1 MQKELLMFISVV
13 VIALFM
19 TIHNRNLNVINASE
33 DQANEHKINRDN
45 LLMQDGQ
52 LIRLSNGVT
61 LSRSSDLIII
71 RQANSTIFFN
81 KSDAPEIVAFLEE

>member
-1 MQKELLMFISVV
+1 MYREFLVFAGIV

-19 TIHNRNLNVINASE
+19 SIHNRNLDTINNAE
-33 DQANEHKINRDN
+33 EHAREHKIKRDN

>member
-1 MQKELLMFISVV
+1 MYREFLVFAGIV

-19 TIHNRNLNVINASE
+19 SIHNRNLDTINNAE
-33 DQANEHKINRDN
+33 EHAREHKIERDN

>member
-1 MQKELLMFISVV
+1 MYREFLVFAGIV

-19 TIHNRNLNVINASE
+19 SIHNRNLDTINNAE
-33 DQANEHKINRDN
+33 QHAQEHKIERDN

-61 LSRSSDLIII
+61 LSSSSDLIII

>member
-1 MQKELLMFISVV
+1 MYREFLVFAGIV

-19 TIHNRNLNVINASE
+19 SIHNRNLDTINNAE
-33 DQANEHKINRDN
+33 QHAQEHKIERDN